1 MEKGKITWSIGF
13 QVFLYL
19 VLAVSV
25 LTGSLCTISVC
36 KLWEKDAYTK
46 SYDEF
51 QEDRLKWLIQGKYGR
66 IWHSESANPNVGD
79 VIEDL
84 RTASQYN
91 NVTFQIVRV
100 RDDREIWSNAEELPE
115 LMTEVVDFFSRG
127 TYYDV
132 TTGMALEE
140 EYRIITYVD
149 LTFPKSDSIKAELMQ
164 EMNLYLQ
171 RELLCGGAIGGILLC
186 VISFVWL
193 LCNAGHRRGKE
204 GITPGVLTNIYL
216 DILTVFFGFAA
227 SGLLLFFDLLWGSL
241 NRDFREPVIFIAL
254 MTEAIWCTVYLRE
267 FALRMKMGKWWR
279 HSLVYVTGR
288 FVCRGIR
295 KLWQLEVQLLKGL
308 PTIPLMTGLVVIL
321 SFCEFLGLS
330 YGITLRPRKRILM
343 LFWLLKKIVVIPL
356 VLYCVL
362 AFTRLLKGSR
372 AMAEG
377 DLSRKLDMKY
387 LVYKFR
393 EHGENLN
400 KINEGITKAVEQRMQ
415 SERLKTELITNVSHD
430 LKTPLTSIINY
441 ADLLGNAATGME
453 QAVGETEQEERIGQ
467 IQEYSEVLLRQSARL
482 KKLLDDLVDASKA
495 TTGSLEVNPAPC
507 ELGVLL
513 TQVTGEY
520 EERLAEKELVLHVAK
535 PEEEIRILAD
545 GRHLWR
551 VFDNLMNNICKY
563 AQENSRVYLNMEQRE
578 DRVEIIFRN
587 MSKYELNVSP
597 QELLERFVR
606 GDASRHMEGSGLG
619 LSIAKSLV
627 ELQNGEMEILTD
639 GDLFKVILR
648 FEVLES

>member
-1 MEKGKITWSIGF
+1 MKKGKITWGIGF
-13 QVFLYL
+13 QVFLYF
-19 VLAVSV
+19 VLAASV
-25 LTGSLCTISVC
+25 LVGSFCTIAVC
-36 KLWEKDAYTK
+36 WLWEEDAYTK

-51 QEDRLKWLIQGKYGR
+51 LEDRLEGRVRGKYAR
-66 IWHSESANPNVGD
+66 IWYSEGANPNVSD
-79 VIEDL
+79 VIEAL
-84 RTASQYN
+84 RDSSQYD

-100 RDDREIWSNAEELPE
+100 RDDREIWSNAEKRSGQTAEI
-115 LMTEVVDFFSRG
+115 VDFFSRG

-149 LTFPKSDSIKAELMQ
+149 LTFPKSDYIKEKLMQ
-164 EMNLYLQ
+164 EMNLYMQ

-186 VISFVWL
+186 LISFIWL

-204 GITPGVLTNIYL
+204 EITPGVLTNIYL

-227 SGLLLFFDLLWGSL
+227 LGLVLFFDLLWNSL
-241 NRDFREPVIFIAL
+241 NRGFREPLIFIAL
-254 MTEAIWCTVYLRE
+254 MTEVIWCTIYLRE
-267 FALRMKMGKWWR
+267 FALRMKMGRWWR
-279 HSLVYVTGR
+279 HSLIYVTGR
-288 FVCRGIR
+288 FVCRGLR
-295 KLWQLEVQLLKGL
+295 KLWQLEVRLLKGL
-308 PTIPLMTGLVVIL
+308 PTIPLVTGLVVLLTICELLGIMLWSRNMYLLRCWLVEKLIL
-321 SFCEFLGLS
+321 V
-330 YGITLRPRKRILM
+330 P
-343 LFWLLKKIVVIPL
+343 LL
-356 VLYCVL
+356 LYCAL
-362 AFTRLLKGSR
+362 AFARLLNGSR

-377 DLSRKLDMKY
+377 DLSRKLNTDY
-387 LVYKFR
+387 LFYIFR

-441 ADLLGNAATGME
+441 ADLLGNAAAGAGNAAE
-453 QAVGETEQEERIGQ
+453 ETDRVERIGQ

-495 TTGSLEVNPAPC
+495 NTGSVEVNLVPC

-513 TQVTGEY
+513 TQMTGEY
-520 EERLAEKELVLHVAK
+520 EEKLAEKELALHVVR
-535 PEEEIRILAD
+535 PEEEIRIFAD
-545 GRHLWR
+545 GKHLWR
-551 VFDNLMNNICKY
+551 VFDNLMSNICKY
-563 AQENSRVYLNMEQRE
+563 AQEGSRVYLNMEQRE
-578 DRVEIIFRN
+578 DKVEIIFRN

-597 QELLERFVR
+597 QELTERFVR

-648 FEVLES
+648 FDVLKS